1 LSNAVTPFTKAAD
14 LALAA
19 RHEIIAMTSVAKASH
34 VASALS
40 VVDILSVLY
49 SGLANI
55 SAKNMAA
62 PDRDIVIL
70 SKGHSASALYSVLA
84 LQGFFPKEWLA
95 SYCGNDAPLGG
106 HVTSTGVP
114 GVELSTGSLGHGL
127 PYGLGIAM
135 SRKKSG
141 AKGRVFVVMS
151 DGECD
156 EGTTWESAMIANHHG
171 LDNLVVI
178 VDRNKIQ
185 SLTFTEDTLKLEP
198 FADKWIA
205 FGWKAETVP
214 GHDYALLA
222 TALAQQSRP
231 TCIIADTTKG
241 KGVDFMENSVL
252 WHYKPPTA
260 EDVTKA
266 FEQLSENY

>member
-1 LSNAVTPFTKAAD
+1 MEKIQTPFSNPAE

-19 RHEIIAMTSVAKASH
+19 RHEIIKMTSAAKASH

-40 VVDILSVLY
+40 VVDILSTLY
-49 SGLANI
+49 AG
-55 SAKNMAA
+55 SAKISTQNLDD
-62 PDRDIVIL
+62 PTRDIIIL

-84 LQGFFPKEWLA
+84 LQGFFPMGWLA
-95 SYCGNDAPLGG
+95 DYCKNDAPLGG
-106 HVTSTGVP
+106 HVTFKGVP

-135 SRKKSG
+135 ARKKTGVS
-141 AKGRVFVVMS
+141 GRVFVVLS

-156 EGTTWESAMIANHHG
+156 EGTIWESAMIANHHG

-185 SLTFTEDTLKLEP
+185 SLTFTEETLKLEP
-198 FADKWIA
+198 FAEKWRA
-205 FGWKAETVP
+205 FGWETEEVP
-214 GHDYALLA
+214 GHDYQALQKSLSS
-222 TALAQQSRP
+222 QKSP
-231 TCIIADTTKG
+231 KCIIADTTKG

-252 WHYKPPTA
+252 WHYKSPSS
-260 EDVTKA
+260 EDLTKA
-266 FEQLSENY
+266 FDQLSENY